1 MNEYVIQG
9 VKFDKKSY
17 DEYGW
22 PLVAKF
28 DNQFNH
34 VFDKK
39 IISFDN
45 FK

>member
-1 MNEYVIQG
+1 MT
-9 VKFDKKSY
+9 FSDKTMAPV
-17 DEYGW
+17 YGW

-28 DNQFNH
+28 DNQFNN